1 MLVKWHPGA
10 RARHTYVTDRL
21 WFCHL
26 RQLVREF
33 GQEFR
38 VGGDRYP
45 RLAFVPRV
53 AHTPYFDGVKK
64 AIKNPLSSAFS
75 DKRLIEFKLTDP
87 TKRPVRQT

>member
-33 GQEFR
+33 GKNFESEATVTR
-38 VGGDRYP
+38 GWLCAARC
-45 RLAFVPRV
+45 
-53 AHTPYFDGVKK
+53 AHAT
-64 AIKNPLSSAFS
+64 L
-75 DKRLIEFKLTDP
+75 
-87 TKRPVRQT
+87 

>member
-64 AIKNPLSSAFS
+64 S
-75 DKRLIEFKLTDP
+75 DKEPAVIRFFGQAPD
-87 TKRPVRQT
+87 RV